1 VFLRN
6 AWYVA
11 AWGHEVGRALF
22 PQRILGQPL
31 VLYRTADGT
40 AVAFED
46 RCPHRRFALSKGSL
60 QGDNIRCEYH
70 GLVFNP
76 DGKCVYVPGQPNI
89 PPRMRVRSYPVVE
102 KWQWLW
108 VWMGEPEKADASLI
122 PDFGW
127 HDDPAWRPVGGHMKF
142 GGHYQLVIDNLLDL
156 THETFVHQK
165 TIGNAAVAETPMQTK
180 VEEPIVRVERVMRD
194 CAAPPLFRK
203 VRGFTGNIDRWQIIR
218 FEPPCHVV
226 IDARGVPAGTND
238 LDRGLRWY
246 VTNSI
251 TPETESSA
259 HYFWT
264 ITRCFAQD
272 DDAISTVIHDQIVAT
287 FLEDKDVIETQ
298 QQRIETDD
306 PAKRVYD
313 INADAGAVA
322 ARRIMS
328 KLIAQESSAA
338 SA

>member
-1 VFLRN
+1 MFLRN

-22 PQRILGQPL
+22 PQLVLGQPL

-46 RCPHRRFALSKGSL
+46 RCPHRRYALSKGSL
-60 QGDNIRCEYH
+60 QGDNVRCEYH

-76 DGKCVYVPGQPNI
+76 AGKCVYVPGQPNI
-89 PPRMRVRSYPVVE
+89 PPRMRVRSYPVAE

-108 VWMGEPEKADASLI
+108 VWMGEPELADPALI

-127 HDDPAWRPVGGHMKF
+127 HDDPSWKRVGGHLKF

-156 THETFVHQK
+156 THETFVHTR

-180 VEEPIVRVERVMRD
+180 VEEPYVHIERIMRD
-194 CAAPPLFRK
+194 CNAPPLFKK
-203 VRGFTGNIDRWQIIR
+203 VRGFTGNIDRFQFIR

-238 LDRGLRWY
+238 LDRGMRWY

-251 TPETESSA
+251 TPETETSS
-259 HYFWT
+259 HYFWAV
-264 ITRCFAQD
+264 TRCFAQD
-272 DDAISTVIHDQIVAT
+272 DEAISELLHDQIVKT

-298 QQRIETDD
+298 QNRIDSDD

-328 KLIAQESSAA
+328 KLIARESTTVSA
-338 SA
+338 

>member
-1 VFLRN
+1 M
-6 AWYVA
+6 
-11 AWGHEVGRALF
+11 
-22 PQRILGQPL
+22 
-31 VLYRTADGT
+31 T
-40 AVAFED
+40 
-46 RCPHRRFALSKGSL
+46 
-60 QGDNIRCEYH
+60 
-70 GLVFNP
+70 
-76 DGKCVYVPGQPNI
+76 I
-89 PPRMRVRSYPVVE
+89 PEWKY
-102 KWQWLW
+102 
-108 VWMGEPEKADASLI
+108 
-122 PDFGW
+122 
-127 HDDPAWRPVGGHMKF
+127 VGGHLTF
-142 GGHYQLVIDNLLDL
+142 AGNYQLVIDNLLDL

-180 VEEPIVRVERVMRD
+180 VAEPYVHVERVMRD
-194 CAAPPLFRK
+194 CTPPPLFRK
-203 VRGFTGNIDRWQIIR
+203 VRGFTGNIDRWQLIR

-238 LDRGLRWY
+238 LDRGMRWY

-264 ITRCFAQD
+264 ITRSFAQD
-272 DDAISTVIHDQIVAT
+272 DDAISTIIHDQIVAT

-298 QQRIETDD
+298 QERIETDD
-306 PAKRVYD
+306 PAKRIYD

-338 SA
+338 SGLTVAPPNLGAPR

>member
-22 PQRILGQPL
+22 PQVVLGQPL
-31 VLYRTADGT
+31 VLYRTAEGK

-46 RCPHRRFALSKGSL
+46 RCPHRRYALSKGSL
-60 QGDNIRCEYH
+60 QGDNLRCEYH
-70 GLVFNP
+70 GLMF
-76 DGKCVYVPGQPNI
+76 DQSGKCVYVPGQPNV

-102 KWQWLW
+102 KWHWLW
-108 VWMGEPEKADASLI
+108 VWMGEPELADAALI
-122 PDFGW
+122 PDFNW
-127 HDDPAWRPVGGHMKF
+127 HEDPNWKRVSGHLKF

-156 THETFVHQK
+156 THETFVHTR
-165 TIGNAAVAETPMQTK
+165 TIGNTAVAETPMQTR
-180 VEEPIVRVERVMRD
+180 VEEPYVHVERVMRD
-194 CAAPPLFRK
+194 CAAPPLFK
-203 VRGFTGNIDRWQIIR
+203 TVRGFTGNIDRFQFIR

-238 LDRGLRWY
+238 LDRGIRWY

-251 TPETESSA
+251 TPETATTS
-259 HYFWT
+259 HYFWSV
-264 ITRCFAQD
+264 TRCFAQD
-272 DDAISTVIHDQIVAT
+272 DEAISELLHDQIVKT
-287 FLEDKDVIETQ
+287 FLEDKDVIEIQ
-298 QQRIETDD
+298 QDRIESDD
-306 PAKRVYD
+306 PAKRIYD

-328 KLIAQESSAA
+328 RLITRESTTA